1 MREHIL
7 KFETS
12 DDWKPMT
19 EAACWTEC
27 PFACL
32 TKLSHECRARE
43 AYRKDGLVICPV
55 VRFSGEFQWSGRH
68 MTCEEAARLINPDTC
83 TEALEEYKRHG
94 EEVAFKAMEEALGLA
109 CKALEFMGNY
119 NTKNNAKEY

>member
-1 MREHIL
+1 MKKHTLE
-7 KFETS
+7 FTTP

-19 EAACWTEC
+19 DAACWTEC
-27 PFACL
+27 PFARL
-32 TKLSHECRARE
+32 TKLGHECRARE

-55 VRFSGEFQWSGRH
+55 VILSH

-119 NTKNNAKEY
+119 NTKYNAKEY